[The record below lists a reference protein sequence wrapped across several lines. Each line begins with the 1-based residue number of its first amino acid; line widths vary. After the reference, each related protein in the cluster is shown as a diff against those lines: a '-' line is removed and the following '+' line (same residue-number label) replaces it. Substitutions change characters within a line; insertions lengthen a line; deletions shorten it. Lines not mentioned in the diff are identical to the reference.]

1 MPSKQAIERTPLS
14 DNITEFDKMRQ
25 GHAFNGI
32 DTDLRLRREAARLAC
47 AKYNAHP
54 SKGNLRHITRLFA
67 AFGSL
72 VIEPGFQC
80 DYGTQIHI
88 GERCYINFN
97 CVFLDS
103 ASITIG
109 DDVLLGPGVHLYTV
123 DHPREAAARA
133 SGECHAKPISIGNK
147 VWIGGG
153 AKILPG
159 ISIGDNAI
167 IGANMVVTR
176 NVANNERYLG

>member
-1 MPSKQAIERTPLS
+1 M
-14 DNITEFDKMRQ
+14 TEFEKMQ
-25 GHAFNGI
+25 SGELFNGI
-32 DTDLRLRREAARLAC
+32 DVDLRLRREAARLAC
-47 AKYNAHP
+47 GKYNAHP

-67 AFGSL
+67 EFGSL

-103 ASITIG
+103 AAIYIG
-109 DDVLLGPGVHLYTV
+109 DDVLIGPGAHLYTV
-123 DHPREAAARA
+123 DHPRDAQARA
-133 SGECHAKPISIGNK
+133 SGECFAKPITIGNN

-159 ISIGDNAI
+159 IEVGNNAI
-167 IGANMVVTR
+167 IAANAVVTR
-176 NVANNERYLG
+176 HVAENERYFK

>member
-1 MPSKQAIERTPLS
+1 M
-14 DNITEFDKMRQ
+14 TEFEKMKS
-25 GHAFNGI
+25 GEPFNGL
-32 DTDLRLRREAARLAC
+32 DKDLRLRREAARLAC
-47 AKYNAHP
+47 AKYNTHP

-67 AFGSL
+67 KFGSV

-103 ASITIG
+103 AAIYIG
-109 DDVLLGPGVHLYTV
+109 NDVLIGPGCHLYAV
-123 DHPREAAARA
+123 DHPRDPQARA
-133 SGECHAKPISIGNK
+133 DGKCFAKPITIGNN

-159 ISIGDNAI
+159 VNIGDNAI
-167 IGANMVVTR
+167 IAANAVVR
-176 NVANNERYLG
+176 RDILANERYIG

>member
-1 MPSKQAIERTPLS
+1 M
-14 DNITEFDKMRQ
+14 TEFEKMLN
-25 GHAFNGI
+25 GENFNGI

-47 AKYNAHP
+47 AKFNAHP
-54 SKGNLRHITRLFA
+54 SKGNLRHVTRLFSE
-67 AFGSL
+67 FGSV

-80 DYGTQIHI
+80 DYGSQIHI
-88 GERCYINFN
+88 GERVYINFQ

-103 ASITIG
+103 AAIHIG
-109 DDVLLGPGVHLYTV
+109 NDVLIGPGAHLYTV
-123 DHPREAAARA
+123 DHPREADLRAVGHCFAR
-133 SGECHAKPISIGNK
+133 PIHIGNN

-167 IGANMVVTR
+167 IAANAIVTR
-176 NVANNERYLG
+176 NVETNERYFK